1 MASPQ
6 LPAQMMPNTSPRW
19 GTGQTTEVR
28 LRQILSAALWRAM
41 REELVARNIARL
53 AELPAWETAEVVPW
67 SGAEA
72 LSFLAA
78 SADDPLHPA
87 LVLLLLYRLRR
98 GEVLGLRWSDIDGDT
113 IHVRQQVQR
122 IQGQLHV
129 GPVKTRAGNRDLPL
143 LGLAAHA
150 LADRREAQQQDRERL
165 GSAWTDTGLIFTTR
179 TGRPVEPR
187 NLVRSFAR
195 ICQLTLAA

>member
-1 MASPQ
+1 
-6 LPAQMMPNTSPRW
+6 
-19 GTGQTTEVR
+19 
-28 LRQILSAALWRAM
+28 
-41 REELVARNIARL
+41 
-53 AELPAWETAEVVPW
+53 
-67 SGAEA
+67 
-72 LSFLAA
+72 
-78 SADDPLHPA
+78 
-87 LVLLLLYRLRR
+87 VLLLLYRLRR